1 MKAVFKHELAS
12 CFTGLTGYIFGAFL
26 LIFAG
31 IYTVGYHFNSM
42 IVNFEYVIASMAI
55 VYIIGIPVL
64 TMRLLA
70 EERRQKTDQL
80 LYALP
85 LTMTKV
91 VLGKFCA
98 MLVMLALPLGIIAVY
113 PLILGA
119 YGNIYLPQ
127 SYSALVSFFLLGAA
141 LIAIGMFISSVTESQ
156 AVAAGLCFVIMLVNY
171 FLSDLTG
178 FAGTSSFA
186 SLASL
191 AVAVLLLAVIIRVM
205 TKSSF
210 AALATATVL
219 EAILLVLYLV
229 TPSSFEGLL
238 PAIMEKLSLFER
250 FYMFVEGTFDV
261 TGVVYF
267 LSVTGV
273 FLFLC
278 VQSMEKRRWSE

>member
-31 IYTVGYHFNSM
+31 IYTLGYHFNSM
-42 IVNFEYVIASMAI
+42 ITNFEYVVASMAI

-91 VLGKFCA
+91 VLGKFFA
-98 MLVMLALPLGIIAVY
+98 MLVMLALPVAIIGVY
-113 PLILGA
+113 PLILSA
-119 YGNIYLPQ
+119 FGNIYLPQ
-127 SYSALVSFFLLGAA
+127 SYSALVAFFLLGAS
-141 LIAIGMFISSVTESQ
+141 LIAVGMYISSVTESQ
-156 AVAAGLCFVIMLVNY
+156 AVAAGLCFVIMLLNY
-171 FLSDLTG
+171 FLGDLVG
-178 FAGTSSFA
+178 FVGTTAFA
-186 SLASL
+186 
-191 AVAVLLLAVIIRVM
+191 
-205 TKSSF
+205 SF
-210 AALATATVL
+210 AALAVLALPAALAVRLMTKSGFAALLTAVIL
-219 EAILLVLYLV
+219 EVILVGLYLV
-229 TPSSFEGLL
+229 KASVFEGLIS
-238 PAIMEKLSLFER
+238 AIMEKLSLFER
-250 FYMFVEGTFDV
+250 FYVFVEGTFDV
-261 TGVVYF
+261 TGMVYF